1 MVRLLC
7 VVGTLGLLACI
18 VWSILCF
25 VKHRP
30 KKKAGIGVLIC
41 LVMLYAGGSQLP
53 DDDVVN
59 MTDGAGR
66 KSIAEKS
73 DEKLDVM
80 LNATADDDKG
90 MPTFTISTNL
100 PDETE
105 LMLTLSNRNNFN
117 AQAKVIVENGTATSE
132 TFSDH
137 SKPLSGEYTLSI
149 SMSLPQ
155 YQSDAVREVI
165 GENGENM
172 TGQYV
177 EPAEISD
184 SNIVKADFPF
194 VFRSESMGK
203 EQIESKL
210 NGIVR
215 TGYEHTSIDRISV
228 NENGNLYSAVIALSW
243 NQEKSPAETKES
255 IAANSENISKEIGES
270 LPDIEQ
276 CSVSWTI
283 PYYSEYVA
291 ISYSYSRSESG
302 MNQTD
307 CIIDDVISDETYQ
320 ALVRK
325 AEEKAA
331 AEAAAAAAA
340 AQKATAS
347 NSGSSG
353 NASNFN
359 TYDIDYQTSAKYVL
373 NTSSQK
379 FHYPSCSSVDKIA
392 PNNYSTSD
400 SSRDSLISQGYDP
413 CGRCEP

>member
-59 MTDGAGR
+59 VTDGAGR

-90 MPTFTISTNL
+90 TPTFTISTNL

-105 LMLTLSNRNNFN
+105 LMLTLSNSNNFN

-194 VFRSESMGK
+194 VFRSEAMGK

-210 NGIVR
+210 NGIVG

-307 CIIDDVISDETYQ
+307 CTIDDAISDETYQ
-320 ALVRK
+320 ALVRE

-331 AEAAAAAAA
+331 AE

-353 NASNFN
+353 NTSNFN